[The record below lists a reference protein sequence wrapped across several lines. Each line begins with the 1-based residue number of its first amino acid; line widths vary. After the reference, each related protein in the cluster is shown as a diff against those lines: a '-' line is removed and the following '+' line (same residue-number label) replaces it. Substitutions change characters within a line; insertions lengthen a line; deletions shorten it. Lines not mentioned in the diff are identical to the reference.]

1 MTLSRLKV
9 AKRIFLIL
17 LLLTVG
23 TVLVLRLLGVV
34 SNRTVLLAFLI
45 VELPSLLIVV
55 STTIIELR
63 HMRKTR
69 GLRGQAFFT
78 AGAEEQPLLRLAF
91 MEARTLLGL
100 IAWSRGKRI
109 GVDSTTRGFS
119 YAQGTLSIPIA
130 MGVVTIIEAGVI
142 HLLIPWAWLRIVLL
156 VASVYALILITGI
169 FAARITHPHL
179 VGSQSLTLK
188 WGHTKVLETPLDN
201 IASIRR
207 ARNHKHTEPAI
218 DESLLVLTSLT
229 STNVHLT
236 LKKPVSAQPPI
247 SRKRIPENYRAR
259 ELDIYVAEPEEF
271 VGYVEQAMKLAMWEG
286 ENDRV

>member
-1 MTLSRLKV
+1 MTLSRLKA

-23 TVLVLRLLGVV
+23 AVLVLRMLGVV
-34 SNRTVLLAFLI
+34 SNRTVLLVFLM
-45 VELPSLLIVV
+45 VELPSLFIVV
-55 STTIIELR
+55 STTIVELR
-63 HMRKTR
+63 HMRKSR
-69 GLRGQAFFT
+69 GLRGEEFFE
-78 AGAEEQPLLRLAF
+78 AVAEGQPLLRLAF

-100 IAWSRGKRI
+100 IPYVRGQRV
-109 GVDSTTRGFS
+109 GVGSTIRGFS

-130 MGVVTIIEAGVI
+130 MGIVTVIEAGVI
-142 HLLIPWAWLRIVLL
+142 HVLIPWAWLRIVLL

-236 LKKPVSAQPPI
+236 LKNLSLRSP
-247 SRKRIPENYRAR
+247 RYR
-259 ELDIYVAEPEEF
+259 ESGFQKTTGHV
-271 VGYVEQAMKLAMWEG
+271 
-286 ENDRV
+286 N

>member
-9 AKRIFLIL
+9 AKRIFFIL

-23 TVLVLRLLGVV
+23 TVLVLRLLGVA
-34 SNRTVLLAFLI
+34 SNRTVLLVFLM

-55 STTIIELR
+55 STTILELR
-63 HMRKTR
+63 HMWNTR

-78 AGAEEQPLLRLAF
+78 AVAEEQPLLRLAF

-156 VASVYALILITGI
+156 VASVYALILTTGV

-201 IASIRR
+201 ISSIRR